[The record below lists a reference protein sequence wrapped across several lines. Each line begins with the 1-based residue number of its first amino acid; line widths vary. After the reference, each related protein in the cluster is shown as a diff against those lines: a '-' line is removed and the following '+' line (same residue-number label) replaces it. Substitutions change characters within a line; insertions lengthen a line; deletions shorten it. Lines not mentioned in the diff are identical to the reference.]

1 MTSTLDPRI
10 GTFAAEHVA
19 LGLLKF
25 DRRYQTDHHS
35 AQFIDKIAADW
46 LPEKAGAIVASLRR
60 RVPDLSRHDLE
71 PSRGLQDEGGGYY
84 VLDGQARVLAARQ
97 AGAESILTVVYR
109 DLDLEQEAEI
119 FDWMNR
125 VRRRPKLMETFRA
138 RELYQDPATLDI
150 IAACRESG
158 VEVGPRF
165 GGLPGRIEC
174 IRALDSIHAFSPARL
189 REILRML
196 VKVWPNSHH
205 ALSERA
211 VVGLHGFWRR
221 YAETMSLNRLEH
233 VLSLT
238 SPEEMSSLAS
248 QYKVIER
255 TSAANAWA
263 RVLLQK
269 YNHRLKVGL
278 LDPWRDKPTHS
289 TTSLKRSADPQKRLS
304 RLEERLKVA
313 ENKARAGS
321 GKWSAV
327 DVAQT
332 ALDEEKWRQ
341 HAVGRQSTAG
351 KMAKRLAELERNDL
365 LAENESSASLLG
377 RDPLEL

>member
-97 AGAESILTVVYR
+97 AGAESIFTVVYR

-138 RELYQDPATLDI
+138 RELYQDPATVENPGWKSARAS
-150 IAACRESG
+150 AACPG
-158 VEVGPRF
+158 VSSV
-165 GGLPGRIEC
+165 
-174 IRALDSIHAFSPARL
+174 
-189 REILRML
+189 
-196 VKVWPNSHH
+196 
-205 ALSERA
+205 SERWTR
-211 VVGLHGFWRR
+211 F
-221 YAETMSLNRLEH
+221 
-233 VLSLT
+233 
-238 SPEEMSSLAS
+238 
-248 QYKVIER
+248 
-255 TSAANAWA
+255 
-263 RVLLQK
+263 
-269 YNHRLKVGL
+269 
-278 LDPWRDKPTHS
+278 THS
-289 TTSLKRSADPQKRLS
+289 PQPDC
-304 RLEERLKVA
+304 ERFY
-313 ENKARAGS
+313 GCS
-321 GKWSAV
+321 
-327 DVAQT
+327 
-332 ALDEEKWRQ
+332 
-341 HAVGRQSTAG
+341 
-351 KMAKRLAELERNDL
+351 
-365 LAENESSASLLG
+365 
-377 RDPLEL
+377 